1 MMAFI
6 THYLKSARLDLVG
19 VLTCLCLAWGLA
31 GSARAQ
37 APSPEVSDLQFSRS
51 GDVVWL
57 SATVKF
63 DLPAV
68 IEDALLKGVS
78 VIFVAEADVYKE
90 RWYWTDK
97 KVAAVVRHLRLAY
110 QPLTRRWRL
119 NVSTGASTNS
129 GLAVALTQ
137 YFDNLPEAL
146 AALQRFY
153 HWKIAEASEI
163 DFGKQHFV
171 EFRFRLDA
179 SQLPRL
185 LQIGTLGQ
193 SDWNLSVSTG
203 RPLVIE
209 NPS

>member
-1 MMAFI
+1 MMASI

-19 VLTCLCLAWGLA
+19 LLTCLFLAWSFA
-31 GSARAQ
+31 GAARAQ
-37 APSPEVSDLQFSRS
+37 APSPEISDLQFSRS
-51 GDVVWL
+51 GDSVLL

-78 VIFVAEADVYKE
+78 MIFVAEADVYKE

-97 KVAAVVRHLRLAY
+97 KVASVVRHLRLAY

-119 NVSTGASTNS
+119 NVSTGANTNS

-137 YFDNLPEAL
+137 YFDELPEAL
-146 AALQRFY
+146 SALQRFY

-163 DFGKQHFV
+163 DAGKQHFV

-193 SDWNLSVSTG
+193 SDWNLAVSTG

-209 NPS
+209 TPS

>member
-1 MMAFI
+1 MMASI
-6 THYLKSARLDLVG
+6 THYLKSARLDLAG
-19 VLTCLCLAWGLA
+19 LLTCLCLAWGLA

-37 APSPEVSDLQFSRS
+37 TPSPEISDLQFSRS
-51 GDVVWL
+51 GDAVML
-57 SATVKF
+57 STTVKF

-68 IEDALLKGVS
+68 IEDALIKGVS
-78 VIFVAEADVYKE
+78 VIFVAEADVYRE

-97 KVAAVVRHLRLAY
+97 KIAAVVRHLRLAY

-119 NVSTGASTNS
+119 NVSTGASSNS

-146 AALQRFY
+146 SALQRFY
-153 HWKIAEASEI
+153 HWKIAEEADI
-163 DFGKQHFV
+163 DLGKQHFV

-193 SDWNLSVSTG
+193 SDWNLYASAW

-209 NPS
+209 SAF

>member
-37 APSPEVSDLQFSRS
+37 TPSPEISDLQFSRS
-51 GDVVWL
+51 GDAVML

-68 IEDALLKGVS
+68 IEDALIKGVS
-78 VIFVAEADVYKE
+78 VIFVAEADVYQE

-97 KVAAVVRHLRLAY
+97 KIAAVVRHLRLAY

-119 NVSTGASTNS
+119 NVSAGASSNS

-146 AALQRFY
+146 SALQRFY
-153 HWKIAEASEI
+153 HWKITEVADI
-163 DFGKQHFV
+163 DLGKQHFV
-171 EFRFRLDA
+171 DFRFRLDA

-193 SDWNLSVSTG
+193 SDWNLSVSAW

-209 NPS
+209 SAS

>member
-19 VLTCLCLAWGLA
+19 LLTCLCLAWGFA
-31 GSARAQ
+31 GTARAQ
-37 APSPEVSDLQFSRS
+37 APSPEISDLQFSRA
-51 GDVVWL
+51 GDAVML

-78 VIFVAEADVYKE
+78 MIFVAEADIYKE

-97 KVAAVVRHLRLAY
+97 KVASVVRHLRLAY

-137 YFDNLPEAL
+137 YFDELPEAL
-146 AALQRFY
+146 SALQRFY

-163 DFGKQHFV
+163 DVGKQHFV

-193 SDWNLSVSTG
+193 SDWNLAVSAG

-209 NPS
+209 SPS